1 MNYRYLGKTGLKVS
15 ELCLGAMTFGRENEA
30 TEEESFQMMDRFVA
44 AGGNFIDTANVYST
58 GISEEIVGRWLKKQR
73 RDDLVIATKVR
84 FPMGTGP
91 NDLGLSRKHILSS
104 VEASLRRLQTD
115 YIDLYQVH
123 CWDEKTPLEETLSTL
138 NDLVRKGV
146 VRYVGA
152 SNFAGWQLQRAIDLS
167 RENGWEVLVCLQPQ
181 YNLLCRSTEWELIPL
196 CRREGL
202 GVIPWS
208 PLRGGWLSGKFKRGM
223 TAPPEGSR
231 IELAEKKDWG
241 EKWSAY
247 NNEPDVAH
255 LGRFARG
262 CCRGEPVAR
271 SGSDQLAAAEA
282 RGDSSDHR
290 GARDQAARK
299 QPRFDRMV
307 AVSRSGRQSS
317 MSRARFRSHIR
328 TISLRNWGGSETGV
342 QELQEFRSCRIRV
355 PSVLLH
361 LPQAS

>member
-1 MNYRYLGKTGLKVS
+1 MNYRYLGKTGLRVS

-30 TEEESFQMMDRFVA
+30 TEEESFQMMDRFIE

-58 GISEEIVGRWLKKQR
+58 GVSEEIVGRWLAKQK

-84 FPMGTGP
+84 FPMGSGP

-104 VEASLRRLQTD
+104 IEASLRRLQTD

-138 NDLVRKGV
+138 NDLVRRGV
-146 VRYVGA
+146 VRYLGA
-152 SNFAGWQLQRAIDLS
+152 SNFGGWQLQRGIAES
-167 RENGWEVLVCLQPQ
+167 RANGWESFVCLQPQ

-196 CRREGL
+196 SIREGL

-231 IELAEKKDWG
+231 IELAEEKNWG

-247 NNEPDVAH
+247 NNEGTWRTLDALHQVATS
-255 LGRFARG
+255 
-262 CCRGEPVAR
+262 VDR
-271 SGSDQLAAAEA
+271 SPAQVSINWLLQKPGVTAPII
-282 RGDSSDHR
+282 
-290 GARDQAARK
+290 GARRIQQLENNLGSVGWSLSTDQIQKLDEASEI
-299 QPRFDRMV
+299 PLPYPYDF
-307 AVSRSGRQSS
+307 
-317 MSRARFRSHIR
+317 
-328 TISLRNWGGSETGV
+328 ISKLGKR
-342 QELQEFRSCRIRV
+342 
-355 PSVLLH
+355 
-361 LPQAS
+361 